1 MARVIGREE
10 LRARLER
17 GDRLVLVEALD
28 PREFRKFHLPGALNL
43 PWQRVRERAA
53 ELLPDRD
60 AEIVV
65 YCAVRTCD
73 AATKAL
79 LALEDMGYENLYHYL
94 DGKHDWREAGL
105 PVETPGARA

>member
-1 MARVIGREE
+1 MARVIDRQE
-10 LRARLER
+10 LHARLER

-28 PREFRKFHLPGALNL
+28 PREFRRFHLPGALNL

-53 ELLPDRD
+53 DLLPDRD

-79 LALEDMGYENLYHYL
+79 MALEEMGYGNLLHYL
-94 DGKHDWREAGL
+94 DGKYDWREAGL
-105 PVETPGARA
+105 PVESSGARA